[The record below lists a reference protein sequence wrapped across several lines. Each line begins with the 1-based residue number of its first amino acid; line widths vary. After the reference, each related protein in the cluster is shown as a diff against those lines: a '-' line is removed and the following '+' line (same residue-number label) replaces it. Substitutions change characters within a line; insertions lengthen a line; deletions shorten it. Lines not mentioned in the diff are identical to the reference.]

1 MSDTVQNTMQNE
13 IANMAHDINNGHVID
28 LHNARELAQIS
39 QYMQSNGMYNSRAED
54 RLAAVLKHSMQA
66 GVYKRT
72 SLPTPPPA
80 NIMTALRSRA

>member
-1 MSDTVQNTMQNE
+1 MSDTIQNE
-13 IANMAHDINNGHVID
+13 IAAMAHDIRNGHVID

-39 QYMQSNGMYNSRAED
+39 QYAQSNGMYDPTMED

-80 NIMTALRSRA
+80 NIMTVLRSRVR

>member
-1 MSDTVQNTMQNE
+1 MTDTVQNTE

-39 QYMQSNGMYNSRAED
+39 QYMQSNNMYNARSED
-54 RLAAVLKHSMQA
+54 RLAAVLKHSMQV

-80 NIMTALRSRA
+80 NIVQSLKSRV